1 LPSLGPSL
9 THHLV
14 ENQRQ
19 MQRQAN
25 SSAFA
30 RSGITVT
37 SEGVS
42 AVTGSLL
49 LQPGSITDLDLANPA
64 VRQAVYLTT
73 TAFAPTSTWV
83 EVAGVD
89 LTVPTDATRL
99 LVTATCWVYAVN
111 NTAAADDLNARVSL
125 GLVDGQAFLTPLP
138 VAGYNTISAGL
149 ATLAE
154 FLTPGS
160 TLRLLASARTTT
172 GTFTTDPA
180 NTATLAASLTW
191 LR

>member
-1 LPSLGPSL
+1 MRRIRYN
-9 THHLV
+9 
-14 ENQRQ
+14 ERQ
-19 MQRQAN
+19 ALRQAN
-25 SSAFA
+25 SSSFN
-30 RSGITVT
+30 RSGMSATAEGETTVDGT
-37 SEGVS
+37 
-42 AVTGSLL
+42 LIL
-49 LQPGSITDLDLANPA
+49 KPGSITDREMANPA
-64 VRQAVYLTT
+64 TRQAVYLTT
-73 TAFAPTSTWV
+73 TAFAPTATWA
-83 EVAGVD
+83 EVAGLD
-89 LTVPTDATRL
+89 LTVPTDCTRL
-99 LVTATCWVYAVN
+99 LLTATAWVYAVN

-160 TLRLLASARTTT
+160 TLRLLASAKTTT

-180 NTATLAASLTW
+180 NTATLTASLTW